1 MQLSLK
7 LEEYTLKESNKEGRS
22 AGLIRGGGGGGGEWR
37 GTRGT
42 PTAAAV
48 ASCKLHSEMYS
59 RLPSRYFSQP

>member
-1 MQLSLK
+1 MQLSLT

-22 AGLIRGGGGGGGEWR
+22 AGFIRGGEGSGGGREP
-37 GTRGT
+37 RGT

-59 RLPSRYFSQP
+59 RLLSRYFSQP